1 MLLTPRAMRQSLK
14 EHPRILDGGLSTALE
29 ERGHTLDGLL
39 WTGELLRTAPAEI
52 AEAHKAYVD
61 AGAQILITS
70 AYQVSFSGC
79 AKMGWSDEETELALT
94 LSTELAKLARGKK
107 DVWVAASVGP
117 YGASLADG
125 SEYRGNYGVSKKV
138 LRDFHERRLEILIE
152 SRPEMLALE
161 TMPDTEEVEVLLDVL
176 TEFNAGI
183 PFWVS
188 FSCANELRTN
198 AGQFFAD
205 AALLVAGHS
214 DAVAVGVN
222 CTAPEYITPLLQ
234 SAGNEL
240 PFVVYPNAGNVW
252 DAENNVWIG
261 GKGSAFGDALLNQWG
276 AAGAV
281 IVGGCCGVAPSDIGA
296 LALP

>member
-1 MLLTPRAMRQSLK
+1 M
-14 EHPRILDGGLSTALE
+14 
-29 ERGHTLDGLL
+29 
-39 WTGELLRTAPAEI
+39 
-52 AEAHKAYVD
+52 
-61 AGAQILITS
+61 
-70 AYQVSFSGC
+70 
-79 AKMGWSDEETELALT
+79 
-94 LSTELAKLARGKK
+94 
-107 DVWVAASVGP
+107 
-117 YGASLADG
+117 
-125 SEYRGNYGVSKKV
+125 
-138 LRDFHERRLEILIE
+138 
-152 SRPEMLALE
+152 
-161 TMPDTEEVEVLLDVL
+161 
-176 TEFNAGI
+176 
-183 PFWVS
+183 S